1 MQDQPEPTEQEEEQA
16 PEDLPEHEAMR
27 YPGHE
32 DPPDAGTMEGDDA

>member
-16 PEDLPEHEAMR
+16 PEDLREHEAMR

-32 DPPDAGTMEGDDA
+32 DPPDVGDTEGDDA